1 MFSFDKYKKRYF
13 LQFFLDIGLTC
24 LAVGWIVFCR
34 LKQFNTEYIFW
45 VLGSLAVLGLLRLAV
60 LINWLIKAI
69 AIRNVRLSLFS
80 GFHLIV
86 LGVCLWWALFLGMIF
101 SGIIGITPDGT
112 ENGH

>member
-1 MFSFDKYKKRYF
+1 MFSFDKYKKRYL

-45 VLGSLAVLGLLRLAV
+45 VLGSLVVLGLFRLAV

-69 AIRNVRLSLFS
+69 AIRNVRLSLFFRIS
-80 GFHLIV
+80 FDCFGCLPLV
-86 LGVCLWWALFLGMIF
+86 GVISWDDF
-101 SGIIGITPDGT
+101 
-112 ENGH
+112 